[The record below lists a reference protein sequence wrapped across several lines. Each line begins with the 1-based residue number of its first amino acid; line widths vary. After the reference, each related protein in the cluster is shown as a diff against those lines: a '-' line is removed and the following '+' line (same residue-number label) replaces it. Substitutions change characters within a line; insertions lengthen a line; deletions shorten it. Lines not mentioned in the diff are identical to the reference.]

1 MPSPVHLKFG
11 VIACDRS
18 PFKVPIRKIKWHHSD
33 ALGLVHSGGMA
44 KPFDYEVPRSHFCYL
59 EGSFPR
65 NKLPPDGA
73 PGWFIHI
80 DENIL
85 AHLVITDFES
95 LGGLLATALMQGE
108 FLIRQDLFG
117 QIQTEK
123 SAREFRGLI
132 IIAIEVPIQR

>member
-1 MPSPVHLKFG
+1 
-11 VIACDRS
+11 
-18 PFKVPIRKIKWHHSD
+18 
-33 ALGLVHSGGMA
+33 MA
-44 KPFDYEVPRSHFCYL
+44 KPFYYEVPRSHFCYL
-59 EGSFPR
+59 EGSLPR

-73 PGWFIHI
+73 LGWFIHI

-123 SAREFRGLI
+123 SARKFRGLI